1 MYLSLLTL
9 NPRSRQVQ
17 SELARPYEMH
27 RTILSGF
34 KGRPLVDTERVL
46 FRLDQHAATN
56 ALTILVQSLS
66 EPDWAALE
74 TKKDGAN
81 QPYLLQRAQTKSVN
95 WADKLEAGQK
105 LAFRL
110 RANPTKRLPL
120 PDGERADGKRGK
132 RVGLYREEDQQ
143 NWLIRHAEAGGFRML
158 QHTVSKDGTQRDTAK
173 DLSLFTVQFDGVL
186 EVIDKGRFVETLEAG
201 IGSAKGFG
209 CGLLSLA
216 PA

>member
-1 MYLSLLTL
+1 
-9 NPRSRQVQ
+9 
-17 SELARPYEMH
+17 MH
-27 RTILSGF
+27 RTVLSGF
-34 KGRPLVDTERVL
+34 KGRALVDTERVL
-46 FRLDQHAATN
+46 FRLDQNTATN
-56 ALTILVQSLS
+56 ALTVLVQSSS
-66 EPDWAALE
+66 EPDWAELE

-81 QPYLLQRAQTKSVN
+81 QFYLLPPAQTKSVN
-95 WADKLEAGQK
+95 WADKIEAGQK

-110 RANPTKRLPL
+110 RANPTKRLLL
-120 PDGERADGKRGK
+120 PNGERTDRKRGK

-158 QHTVSKDGTQRDTAK
+158 QHSVSKDGTQRDTAK